1 MSEPR
6 YEVKIPNIMNPF
18 TVEVNGN
25 TYSFPAGTTQEVN
38 QEVYDVI
45 RNIESM
51 VPTPNPRAGE
61 PSFESLRDRPFGE
74 STEVVF
80 DQRVEML
87 SEELMIEGALPIS
100 DGDLVKVTWDGA
112 EYECTAELVE
122 DSIGSIFFGNPVFM
136 GGTSN
141 DVPFGFATGQYA
153 GNARLV
159 IIAPDYVGQ
168 SVSIKIEGN
177 VIHPIDPKFLPE
189 MSSYCHV
196 NIWYNENNGGYD
208 LDNYYENIKA
218 AEAAK
223 IPVIGTLTVPNGN
236 VYTLVGCDL
245 AAPSAYLVAF
255 DLCSMPDTLK
265 VFYVWITESNSVFV
279 MASNFSGTKTDV

>member
-1 MSEPR
+1 MALEPITR
-6 YEVKIPNIMNPF
+6 QEKII
-18 TVEVNGN
+18 
-25 TYSFPAGTTQEVN
+25 AGQ
-38 QEVYDVI
+38 DL
-45 RNIESM
+45 
-51 VPTPNPRAGE
+51 TPITRMEKFLKEFGGSGGGGAQPDWNAAEGE
-61 PSFESLRDRPFGE
+61 PGHILNRPFYE
-74 STEVVF
+74 STKVMF
-80 DQRVEML
+80 DQSVEI
-87 SEELMIEGALPIS
+87 ETGEGNMIECELPIS
-100 DGDLVKVTWDGA
+100 VGDSVKVTWNGA

-122 DSIGSIFFGNPVFM
+122 DSGVSIFFGNPVFM

-153 GNARLV
+153 GNAMLV

-223 IPVIGTLTVPNGN
+223 IPVIGTLTVPSGN
-236 VYTLVGCDL
+236 VYTIVGCDL

-255 DLCSMPDTLK
+255 DLYSMPDTLK